1 MKKVPNYNNSV
12 VLYSGE
18 PIQGKKQFIGAET
31 SKFANTLD
39 TDPSRIENLKG
50 HLGTKF
56 PKIHEKLIDLDLTQI
71 KTGTAR
77 YNISKIQDQ
86 TSKPEIHSINRA
98 SATHLN
104 SYKLPVALTSEKI
117 ESKTEASEYEQ
128 IVEAGDLYANTYNLN
143 RQMKKVPN
151 YTRSDEQPLL
161 NDVRPKFSNNKLSV
175 LKGEHIYNV
184 MIPMITR
191 QEELEYEQRLELFD

>member
-1 MKKVPNYNNSV
+1 MKKVPNYNNNIS
-12 VLYSGE
+12 LYSGE
-18 PIQGKKQFIGAET
+18 LIQGKKQFIGGET
-31 SKFANTLD
+31 SEFATTLA

-56 PKIHEKLIDLDLTQI
+56 PKIHERIIDMDLTQI

-86 TSKPEIHSINRA
+86 TTKPEIHSINRA

-117 ESKTEASEYEQ
+117 ESKTEASELQQ
-128 IVEAGDLYANTYNLN
+128 IIEAGESYKNTYNLN
-143 RQMKKVPN
+143 RQIKKTPN

-191 QEELEYEQRLELFD
+191 QEELEYEQSLELFD